1 MRRIF
6 KIDNRNRTNKEVRKF
21 ERDGTKW
28 KAHEKYQNE
37 SVCCLDHTNLR
48 WTLYWQTKQNKI
60 KLKIQTS
67 PFVTLWTLERINDHG
82 IDFVLIHARIGK
94 DFIRMDGEI
103 HTVYSL
109 RCCCCKW
116 EREWGKI
123 QSKIFDFIYVENQKK
138 LRLLFISRPTP
149 WIWEKIG
156 RNFENSRKFNTL
168 YLMRWEKN
176 VDWKKLDVKKNV
188 YEIENLTSTHWNE
201 MKPTTNVPWYMRFA
215 WRTSTALISSS
226 SFFFFSFPRQNARG
240 FFTIHKIKFKFT
252 ITLWFSVGEPMLW
265 LFFT

>member
-1 MRRIF
+1 MKSAR
-6 KIDNRNRTNKEVRKF
+6 KISKRVRLLLGPHEFTMNFILTNEA
-21 ERDGTKW
+21 E
-28 KAHEKYQNE
+28 Q
-37 SVCCLDHTNLR
+37 
-48 WTLYWQTKQNKI
+48 I

-103 HTVYSL
+103 HTVNSL

-149 WIWEKIG
+149 WI
-156 RNFENSRKFNTL
+156 
-168 YLMRWEKN
+168 
-176 VDWKKLDVKKNV
+176 
-188 YEIENLTSTHWNE
+188 
-201 MKPTTNVPWYMRFA
+201 
-215 WRTSTALISSS
+215 
-226 SFFFFSFPRQNARG
+226 
-240 FFTIHKIKFKFT
+240 
-252 ITLWFSVGEPMLW
+252 
-265 LFFT
+265 